1 MVQVVQRGVSRSG
14 PHVST
19 DDDDAP
25 DESGATV
32 LRTASETDDFEFVG
46 RHLLASYVGC
56 EAAALADE
64 TGLLAAMKA
73 AVKASGATLI
83 SSVQHSFTPSGMTA
97 VMLLSESHASIHT
110 YPEHGACFVDL
121 FTCGRQCSAE
131 CFDAVMCKH
140 LRPRRVERRILVRQ
154 GAEEGR
160 SSGDPLSEWA
170 A

>member
-1 MVQVVQRGVSRSG
+1 MIDVHEPVDV
-14 PHVST
+14 
-19 DDDDAP
+19 A
-25 DESGATV
+25 GATL
-32 LRTASETDDFEFVG
+32 LRPCPAADEFEFVG

-56 EAAALADE
+56 DAAALADE

-110 YPEHGACFVDL
+110 YPEHRACFVDL
-121 FTCGRQCSAE
+121 FTCGRSCSAE
-131 CFDAVMCKH
+131 RFDAVMCKY
-140 LRPRRVERRILVRQ
+140 LKPTRVDRRTILRQ
-154 GAEEGR
+154 GAADGR
-160 SSGDPLSEWA
+160 LSDDRFNEWA